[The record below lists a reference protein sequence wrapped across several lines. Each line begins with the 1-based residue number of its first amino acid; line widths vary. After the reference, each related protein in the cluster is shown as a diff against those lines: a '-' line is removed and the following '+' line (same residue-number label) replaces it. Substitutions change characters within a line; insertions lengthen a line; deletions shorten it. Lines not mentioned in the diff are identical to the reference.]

1 MMPPRPTT
9 VQYNDWR
16 QAAVES
22 LDTFAPTMP
31 VSVIIPSYQTPA
43 ETLARTLASLEGQTY
58 PRELFEVII
67 VDDGSEPPLSALP
80 STPLDVRVARQER
93 RGFGAP
99 RARNNGARAAA
110 HDILL
115 FLDADMLVEAGW
127 MADHARWHHVVSDAL
142 SLGARSHVSMD
153 GIDAE
158 AIRRRPGTL
167 EELFSDRSATPS
179 WTESYMNRT
188 NYLTSRA
195 DDLFSIMIAGD
206 FGIGRDF
213 FWTVG
218 GFDESFTGWGAEDKE
233 FCYRAYTYGGLLAPV
248 RDACA
253 WHQGSWEE
261 GRETRRRI
269 SRTIRGQ
276 AANLI
281 AHVSFRQNRPGRIF
295 TVPQFVATI
304 DAGHCS
310 AYRIIDA
317 AANILAD
324 SARDLVVRIEMRESD
339 DDDERL
345 AWLQNEFGSDPRVRI
360 ATGGGGDALDEF
372 PASPFHITLPAG
384 VFAKNLVHRLRVKLG
399 DAVSATATLPDG
411 GAVTITRTWALHR
424 SRRTGKA
431 AADFGESRKIAVKYL
446 KLESAGRRD
455 DGDPVVAAATPGP
468 GYPSKWDRLLD
479 RMRAI
484 RNPAHA
490 WAFLKWLADAL
501 IRRANKRLRRKG
513 YP

>member
-360 ATGGGGDALDEF
+360 ATGGGG
-372 PASPFHITLPAG
+372 
-384 VFAKNLVHRLRVKLG
+384 
-399 DAVSATATLPDG
+399 
-411 GAVTITRTWALHR
+411 
-424 SRRTGKA
+424 
-431 AADFGESRKIAVKYL
+431 
-446 KLESAGRRD
+446 GRPR
-455 DGDPVVAAATPGP
+455 
-468 GYPSKWDRLLD
+468 
-479 RMRAI
+479 
-484 RNPAHA
+484 
-490 WAFLKWLADAL
+490 
-501 IRRANKRLRRKG
+501 
-513 YP
+513 